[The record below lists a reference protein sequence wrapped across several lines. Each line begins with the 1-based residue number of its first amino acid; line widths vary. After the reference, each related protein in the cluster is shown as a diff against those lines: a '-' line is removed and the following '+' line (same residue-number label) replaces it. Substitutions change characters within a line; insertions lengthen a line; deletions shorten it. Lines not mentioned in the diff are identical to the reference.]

1 MTRATT
7 AHINLSALSHNL
19 QRVRRAAPGSR
30 IAAAVKANAY
40 GHGLLRVA
48 RALGAADALAVACG
62 EEAVVLREGG
72 IQHPIVL
79 LEGVFEA
86 GELPLCSRLNLD
98 IVVHHLLQVEML
110 ERTALERPIR
120 VWLKI
125 DTGMH
130 RLGINP
136 DTADTIWQRLRS
148 CPSVDPNI
156 RIMSHLARA
165 DERNNDY
172 TLQQLQI
179 FTEAIAELPG
189 ERSLANSAGVLGW
202 PPTHFDWVRPGL
214 MLYGVSPFADS
225 EGSEEG
231 LQPVMTLTTGL
242 IAINRLAKGQPVG
255 YGGTWICPQEMD
267 VGVAAIGYGDGYP
280 RHLPSGTPVLVNG
293 RVAPLI
299 GRVSMDMITVDLRQH
314 PEARVGDPVVL
325 WGRGLPVEIIAQ
337 AAGTIPYTLL
347 CAVTERVY
355 FTEELEQDPAN

>member
-1 MTRATT
+1 
-7 AHINLSALSHNL
+7 
-19 QRVRRAAPGSR
+19 V
-30 IAAAVKANAY
+30 AAAVKANAY

-48 RALGAADALAVACG
+48 QALSSADALAVACS

-72 IQHPIVL
+72 IAQPIIL

-86 GELPLCSRLNLD
+86 AELPLCSRLHLD
-98 IVVHHLLQVEML
+98 IAVHHLIQVEML
-110 ERTALERPIR
+110 ERTPLERPVR

-130 RLGINP
+130 RLGIKP
-136 DTADTIWQRLRS
+136 DMAESIWQRLRA
-148 CPSVDPNI
+148 CPTVNSDI
-156 RIMSHLARA
+156 RLMSHLARA
-165 DERNNDY
+165 DERSNDY

-179 FTEAIAELPG
+179 FTEAVAELPG

-214 MLYGVSPFADS
+214 MLYGVSPFTDS

-231 LQPVMTLTTGL
+231 LRPVMTLSTDL
-242 IAINRLAKGQPVG
+242 IAVNRLAQGQPVG
-255 YGGTWICPQEMD
+255 YGGTWICPQDMD

-280 RHLPSGTPVLVNG
+280 RYLPSGTPVLVNG

-299 GRVSMDMITVDLRQH
+299 GRVSMDMISVDLRQH
-314 PEARVGDPVVL
+314 PDARVGDPVVL
-325 WGRGLPVEIIAQ
+325 WGQGLPVETIAR

-347 CAVTERVY
+347 CAVTNRVH
-355 FTEELEQDPAN
+355 FTEQQVYPDGANGG

>member
-1 MTRATT
+1 
-7 AHINLSALSHNL
+7 
-19 QRVRRAAPGSR
+19 V
-30 IAAAVKANAY
+30 AVKANAY

-48 RALGAADALAVACG
+48 QALNSADALAVACI

-72 IQHPIVL
+72 ITQPIVL

-86 GELPLCSRLNLD
+86 AELPLCSRLNLD
-98 IVVHHLLQVEML
+98 IAVHHLIQVEML
-110 ERTALERPIR
+110 ERASLERPLR

-136 DTADTIWQRLRS
+136 DVAELIWQRLHA
-148 CPSVDPNI
+148 CPAVDSDI
-156 RIMSHLARA
+156 RVMSHLARA
-165 DERNNDY
+165 DERSNDY

-179 FTEAIAELPG
+179 FTETVAELPG

-214 MLYGVSPFADS
+214 MVYGVSPFTDS

-231 LQPVMTLTTGL
+231 LQPVMTLSTEL
-242 IAINRLAKGQPVG
+242 IAINRLAKDQPVG
-255 YGGTWICPQEMD
+255 YGGTWVCPEEMD
-267 VGVAAIGYGDGYP
+267 VGIAAIGYGDGYP
-280 RHLPSGTPVLVNG
+280 RHLPSGAPVLING

-299 GRVSMDMITVDLRQH
+299 GRVSMDMISLDLRQH
-314 PEARVGDPVVL
+314 PEAQVGDPVVL
-325 WGRGLPVEIIAQ
+325 WGHGLPVETIAR

-347 CAVTERVY
+347 CAITNRVH
-355 FTEELEQDPAN
+355 FIEHIDQHSANSN